1 MSASLVAR
9 LQALIGKCLLRA
21 IAVEGGG
28 FRKLQIQTRADSLR
42 DGVDHFEAYGLTA
55 APHPADNPIGVVAEL
70 GAMAGLPVVLVV
82 HCAAPRPRDLAP
94 GEVALY
100 SRFEQIVKLDH
111 DGNVT
116 IAAPGNIVLQA
127 GGDIVGTA
135 QGSAE
140 LDGATEA
147 RLRSAARTVV
157 ECNGHGS
164 AILPDRTD
172 TWTDDAVAG
181 DHALIAAPRIP

>member
-1 MSASLVAR
+1 MSAIAAR

-21 IAVEGGG
+21 IAAEGGG
-28 FRKLQIQTRADSLR
+28 FRKLQIQIRGDSLR
-42 DGVDHFEAYGLTA
+42 DGVDHFEAYGLTS
-55 APHPADNPIGVVAEL
+55 APHAADNPIGVVAEL

-82 HCAAPRPRDLAP
+82 HCGGPRPRDLAP

-100 SRFEQIVKLDH
+100 SRFGQMLKLDA
-111 DGNVT
+111 DGNA
-116 IAAPGNIVLQA
+116 ILSAPGNIVLQA
-127 GGDIVGTA
+127 GGDILGTA

-164 AILPDRTD
+164 AILPDHTD

-181 DHALIAAPRIP
+181 DHANIAAPRIP